1 MQPSWPR
8 PGSSS
13 APFPSYKEGYIPEKF
28 QVHKHSFKKKKKKRK
43 KERKKK
49 KTKRVNWEGL
59 LGFALGWKR
68 KANRVSLRAQL
79 SPGRIGRGQEEA
91 FICSR
96 SKNNKML
103 HCHGGE
109 SLKSLGPHLLTCP
122 TLRNPKGLCPLAL
135 AVK

>member
-1 MQPSWPR
+1 MAQGQEALLLPSLPTKKVTFQR
-8 PGSSS
+8 NS
-13 APFPSYKEGYIPEKF
+13 KF
-28 QVHKHSFKKKKKKRK
+28 ISILLRKKKKKK